1 MEEKRAESLG
11 AQTSPP
17 SRVELIRE
25 AWIAAAGIVILL
37 GVVKHVGAV
46 VPFIGRHQFTIA
58 AAAQLYVPVFLIGR
72 RGITKRSLGLTLSKW
87 KEDLLLV
94 FVLAV
99 MVTVPYAIGHHLY
112 QTELFQHPFRFRL
125 PKDLLTAVLTQV
137 FVVALAEEIFFRGYL
152 QERLTRIWPPA
163 KKLFGVPFG
172 WAILVTSLVFA
183 LGHVIGEYRIDRFG
197 PFFPGLVFGMLRAR
211 TGTIVGSIL
220 FHAYCNV
227 LGEVLW
233 ASYRP
238 GP

>member
-1 MEEKRAESLG
+1 MVEPTKEPTRE
-11 AQTSPP
+11 
-17 SRVELIRE
+17 ELIRE
-25 AWIAAAGIVILL
+25 AWIACVGIVLLL

-72 RGITKRSLGLTLSKW
+72 RGITKQSLGLSLAKW

-99 MVTVPYAIGHHLY
+99 LVTVPYAIGHHYY
-112 QTELFQHPFRFRL
+112 QTQIFQHPFRFRL
-125 PKDLLTAVLTQV
+125 PNDLLTSVLTQV
-137 FVVALAEEIFFRGYL
+137 FVVALAEEIYFRGYL

-172 WAILVTSLVFA
+172 AAIIVASFVFA

-197 PFFPGLVFGMLRAR
+197 PFFPGLVFGLLRAR
-211 TGTIVGSIL
+211 TGTIVGSIA
-220 FHAYCNV
+220 FHAYCNI

-233 ASYRP
+233 ASYRS
-238 GP
+238 G